1 MSLVNTGPEE
11 EIVIHVFD
19 ENRKV
24 NKDFKCEK
32 NLLLSQMKYFEQY
45 LQDAQSLDDID
56 ISVHCDIKIFE
67 WLMRYLKDNG
77 EPKLDLKN
85 VISILISSDFLG
97 MKTLVSEC
105 VQFIKLNLSD
115 VVRLP
120 IDMNCLNSNL
130 VKKISSAVSLEELI
144 NLKDKKDKLTSK
156 IYMKKLEELTSEDYT
171 YDTKELKKPKQN
183 ALNSQPLYRCA
194 YCS

>member
-1 MSLVNTGPEE
+1 VVEE

-19 ENRKV
+19 ENRKM

-67 WLMRYLKDNG
+67 WLMRYLKDNQ

-97 MKTLVSEC
+97 M
-105 VQFIKLNLSD
+105 
-115 VVRLP
+115 
-120 IDMNCLNSNL
+120 
-130 VKKISSAVSLEELI
+130 A
-144 NLKDKKDKLTSK
+144 
-156 IYMKKLEELTSEDYT
+156 
-171 YDTKELKKPKQN
+171 
-183 ALNSQPLYRCA
+183 
-194 YCS
+194 